1 MRHHLFGA
9 GPTYQIAVLSKNT
22 AFNRDMLD
30 KNYIRPLRNQGV
42 SDDIVAF
49 TAEYEE
55 NGKASAKF
63 VKAYLDELMPEL
75 KELGVTHIYVADGTY
90 FKALAGVP
98 KSEPHQGYVL
108 PCKVKGY
115 EHMHV
120 VLGLNYQQLVY
131 KPDLQEKLDQ
141 ALSALASHWGGSYQP
156 PGAGIIHAA
165 VYPEGLQAVQE
176 ALEQLLGYPAL
187 TCDFEAFS
195 LRFNEAG
202 LATVAFAVDQH
213 RGVAF
218 PIDYKPNADTLTIPF
233 AEKREEY
240 GRFVIDYQRR
250 AALRWFFENYQGK
263 LIFHNA
269 NFDIKLAVY
278 ALWMKDALDTEGL
291 LRGIEVMTRH
301 FDDTKIIAYL
311 ATNSCAGNV
320 LGLKALAHEFAGNW
334 AVEDIKDV
342 RRIPL
347 PQLLQYNLVDCL
359 STWYVHSKFYPI
371 MVADNQE
378 PLYQGLMKK
387 SVKLIL
393 QIELTGMPMGEERI
407 LEVERELLTIQAAA
421 LKAILAHPMVAKFE
435 DWKTYQLWEKD
446 FEDRKAKAKNP
457 GKILPKDRATFPRH
471 EFNPDSGPQLQ
482 ILLHEML
489 KLPVLDLTDTG
500 QPATG
505 AETLEKLR
513 NHAPDQPTKDF
524 LEGLIQFGQV
534 GTLLSNFIPSFKR
547 AIKKAPDGIVW
558 LHGNF
563 NIGGTVSGRL
573 SSSDPNLQN
582 IPANVEMVFNGIKI
596 HLGKLVKTIFFA
608 PPGWIFAGAD
618 FNSLEDYISALTTKD
633 PNKLAVYERGF
644 DGHCLR
650 AAYYFREQLLHVDL
664 DDPTSVNQLAK
675 THKHLR
681 QDSKAPTFALT
692 YQGTW
697 RTLQTNL
704 GWPEQKCRDIEK
716 NYHTLYKASDDYV
729 QARLKQASIDGY
741 VEVAFGLR
749 LRTPMIKSVV
759 WGGARMPSQA
769 AAEGRTAGNAMGQSY
784 GLLNNRAAVEFMEK
798 VWASPYRYDIKP
810 VALIHDAV
818 YILIRE
824 DVAVVEFANRELIK
838 SMQWQQLPEI
848 QHPTVKLG
856 AALDLYW
863 PNWANPIT
871 LPNGADQATI
881 IQMCADA
888 RAANDETKKERKAT

>member
-1 MRHHLFGA
+1 MRHNLFGA

-30 KNYIRPLRNQGV
+30 KNYIRPLRAQGV

-63 VKAYLDELMPEL
+63 VHAYLAELLPEL
-75 KELGVTHIYVADGTY
+75 KDLGTTHILVTDSTY
-90 FKALAGVP
+90 FKTLAGVT
-98 KSEPHQGYVL
+98 KADPHQGYVL
-108 PCKVKGY
+108 PCKIKGY

-120 VLGLNYQQLVY
+120 ILSLNYQQLVY
-131 KPDLQEKLDQ
+131 KPDLKEKLDQ
-141 ALSALASHWGGSYQP
+141 SISALASHWAGSYQP

-165 VYPEGLQAVQE
+165 VYPEGLQEVQE
-176 ALEQLLGYPAL
+176 ALKQLLGYESL

-202 LATVAFAVDQH
+202 LGTVAFAVDQH

-240 GRFVIDYQRR
+240 GRFVIDYDRR

-278 ALWMKDALDTEGL
+278 TLWMKDALDTEGL

-334 AVEDIKDV
+334 AVEDIKDIK
-342 RRIPL
+342 RIPL

-359 STWYVHSKFYPI
+359 STWYVHNKFYPI

-378 PLYQGLMKK
+378 PLYQDLMKK

-407 LEVERELLTIQAAA
+407 LEVERELLAIQSAA
-421 LKAILAHPMVAKFE
+421 LMAILAHPMVSQFE

-513 NHAPDQPTKDF
+513 NHAADQPTKDF

-547 AIKKAPDGIVW
+547 AIKKAADGIVW

-582 IPANVEMVFNGIKI
+582 IPANVKMVINGVKI
-596 HLGKLVKTIFFA
+596 HLGKLVKTIFLG

-650 AAYYFREQLLHVDL
+650 AAYYFREQLLHIDL
-664 DDPTSVNQLAK
+664 DLPASVNQIAD
-675 THKHLR
+675 THPHLR

-697 RTLQTNL
+697 RTLMTNL
-704 GWPEQKCRDIEK
+704 GWPEDKCKAIEK
-716 NYHTLYKASDDYV
+716 NYHTLYAASDSYV
-729 QARLKQASIDGY
+729 QARLKQASVDGY

-759 WGGARMPSQA
+759 WGGPKMPSQA

-810 VALIHDAV
+810 VALIHDAI
-818 YILIRE
+818 YLLIRE
-824 DVAVVEFANRELIK
+824 DAVVVEWANRELIK

-881 IQMCADA
+881 IQMCAEA
-888 RAANDETKKERKAT
+888 RTANDETKEKVA